1 MGYFLN
7 GLAAVFV
14 FNGIVLGLAV
24 LVHYEALYRLG
35 LLLPHLKISHRLR
48 VLVGV
53 AGAYCA
59 HVVEVWIFA
68 VGYYFMLQWDK
79 GSHLEGN
86 FDGSLLDCSYFS
98 FTNFT
103 SLGFGDIE
111 PFGHVRFLS
120 GIEGLTGLILIA
132 WTASFMYIE
141 MKKFWVPDRTEH
153 Q

>member
-1 MGYFLN
+1 M
-7 GLAAVFV
+7 FV
-14 FNGIVLGLAV
+14 FNGVVICIAV
-24 LVHYEALYRLG
+24 LVHYEVLYRLG
-35 LLLPHLKISHRLR
+35 LLLPLLKIPPRFR

-53 AGAYCA
+53 AGAFFA

-68 VGYYFMLQWDK
+68 VGYYLILKWDK
-79 GSHLEGN
+79 GSELGGN

-98 FTNFT
+98 FANYT

-120 GIEGLTGLILIA
+120 GLEALTGLILIA

-141 MKKFWVPDRTEH
+141 MQKFWESGRARYR
-153 Q
+153 